1 MLLLASV
8 STFLY
13 FEQARLIELRFPD
26 RADQTQVFG
35 MIDVI
40 VQSLTIVSQL
50 FLTGRLV
57 QRLGIGVLLV
67 AVPLVTVFGFLWL
80 ALAPTFAVL
89 AVVMVVRRF
98 GEYAF
103 VRPGREMLFTVVPTE
118 AKYKAKNFIDSVVYR
133 GADAVSGWAK
143 TLVDM
148 LAQQPA
154 IAALIGAAIALAWAV
169 TGAGLARA
177 QARIAAQAP
186 DVTTAPQTS
195 A

>member
-1 MLLLASV
+1 M
-8 STFLY
+8 
-13 FEQARLIELRFPD
+13 
-26 RADQTQVFG
+26 
-35 MIDVI
+35 
-40 VQSLTIVSQL
+40 
-50 FLTGRLV
+50 
-57 QRLGIGVLLV
+57 LV
-67 AVPLVTVFGFLWL
+67 AVPVVTMLGFVWL
-80 ALAPTFAVL
+80 AFAPTFAVL

-154 IAALIGAAIALAWAV
+154 IAALLGAAIALAWAL

-177 QARIAAQAP
+177 QSRIAENEP
-186 DVTTAPQTS
+186 MPEGFDVAGEGLRR
-195 A
+195 